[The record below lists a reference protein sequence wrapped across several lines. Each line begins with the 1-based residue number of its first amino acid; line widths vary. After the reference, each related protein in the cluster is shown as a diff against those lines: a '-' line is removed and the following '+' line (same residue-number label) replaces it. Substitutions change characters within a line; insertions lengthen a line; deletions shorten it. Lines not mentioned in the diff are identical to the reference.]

1 MRWFVLLIVFAPVVE
16 LSVLIGSGVKFGI
29 LNTLLFVI
37 LTSIIGMLL
46 TKRFGLRAYREI
58 QEKIR
63 NREMPGEA
71 MMDGLFI
78 FAGGMLL
85 LFPGFISDLIGLLFL
100 FRWTRNLFK
109 PLLYRWF
116 RKKIGKGQ
124 IIVM

>member
-16 LSVLIGSGVKFGI
+16 LSVLILSGVKFGI

-85 LFPGFISDLIGLLFL
+85 LFPGFISDVLGLLFL
-100 FRWTRNLFK
+100 FKWTRKLFK